1 MNAKLVGCAVTA
13 WDDAYAIG
21 HEKIDS
27 EHKRLFDIAAEIY
40 EHSND
45 SEKIIKIVKELV
57 LYTKFHFKNEED
69 FMKSINFIDL
79 DNHKKL
85 HKKVI
90 DELNIIIKNINSQ
103 PIEESVVKLNTL
115 VNKNILQH
123 ILIEDKKVHHA
134 IRTRDELKENF
145 KWKIDYKLGNELLDD
160 EHQQLFDIAENALNY
175 NNTDIKSHIKITIC
189 ELYDYMRVH
198 FEDEEKYM
206 EEIAYPELEE
216 HKILHE
222 SIIHQ
227 MNDFVKQLST
237 LSIIEFEKK
246 LIEYMDIWLINHI
259 LYEDR
264 KIIKFVKE

>member
-1 MNAKLVGCAVTA
+1 MNAKLVGCSVTA
-13 WDDAYAIG
+13 WDDAFSIG

-27 EHKRLFDIAAEIY
+27 EHKRLFEIAAKIY
-40 EHSND
+40 EYSN
-45 SEKIIKIVKELV
+45 EPEMIIKIVRELV

-69 FMKSINFIDL
+69 FMRSINFKGL
-79 DNHKKL
+79 DKHKKL

-90 DELNIIIKNINSQ
+90 DELNIIVKNINTRT
-103 PIEESVVKLNTL
+103 IEESVFKLNTL

-134 IRTRDELKENF
+134 IKTREELKDNF
-145 KWKIDYKLGNELLDD
+145 KWKKEYKVCNKLLDE
-160 EHQQLFDIAENALNY
+160 EHQQLFDIAENALDY
-175 NNTDIKSHIKITIC
+175 NNTDIKTHIKITIN
-189 ELYDYMRVH
+189 ELYDYMKVH
-198 FEDEEKYM
+198 FEDEERYM
-206 EEIAYPELEE
+206 KEIGYPQFDE

-227 MNDFVKQLST
+227 MNDFIKQLST

-264 KIIKFVKE
+264 KIIQFIKE